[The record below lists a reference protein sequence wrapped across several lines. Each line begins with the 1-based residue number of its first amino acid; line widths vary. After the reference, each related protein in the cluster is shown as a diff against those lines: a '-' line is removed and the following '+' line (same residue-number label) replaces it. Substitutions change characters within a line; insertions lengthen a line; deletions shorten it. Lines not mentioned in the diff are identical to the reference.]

1 VPADDEE
8 ARRRRA
14 EELRR
19 AIDEAGAGRPGKR
32 PASPREFTDE
42 KAGEAAEEERRRAE
56 SGDEEGEGGE
66 DGEA

>member
-32 PASPREFTDE
+32 PASPRELTDE
-42 KAGEAAEEERRRAE
+42 KAREAAEEERRTEEEARE
-56 SGDEEGEGGE
+56 GDEDRDEEG
-66 DGEA
+66 

>member
-1 VPADDEE
+1 VPADDGEG
-8 ARRRRA
+8 RRRRA

-19 AIDEAGAGRPGKR
+19 AIDEAGTGRPGKR

-42 KAGEAAEEERRRAE
+42 KAREAAEEERHRAQ
-56 SGDEEGEGGE
+56 SGDEEGEGDE